1 MTPFTAPSAR
11 RISSSLTVVFVL
23 AASACILPAVS
34 AYTRRLAGESTH
46 QVKESLEAPDRRVK
60 NKFVETVRLPE
71 GDATELG
78 QEDLFDEQEQGDE
91 EWDAQGDEEWEA
103 QGEADDTNGNE
114 PTWDGYLYLL
124 ADVNVTL
131 DAIERFAAPILHHIE
146 YDAHGIGHHAHAIT
160 TTVNK
165 ATLALISL
173 LGFGCCG
180 VDRCFAGQLL
190 IGGIKGLLCGGGT
203 LFYFCLSWGVGVSCV
218 VAARPCFDVLF
229 WCVGL
234 AILTAVCDWVL
245 IMLSCFARQTSLQ
258 AFGFATAFTRDTVG
272 TAARIALAMP
282 FFTPLFVAIH
292 LWIFNVI
299 AIALRRMDLRSKLQ
313 EFDEHRDGLLN
324 PQGLKDFLL
333 LDSNKF
339 ASMSDAASTSV
350 LKLGVTSVEDMVGV
364 MAPWPWDSLYS
375 NVTARCDRVRNSDR
389 LQMRWY
395 PWGQYVH
402 EGRHVIEVYKVE
414 ERREG
419 MAPQCVATFT
429 YADGKS
435 TEVPGDIADQLVDKW
450 SFKQLGSSAVK
461 VGATQKV
468 GTTYVPR
475 ESDAAFATL
484 LRAAKKAENKRACLP
499 CVTR

>member
-1 MTPFTAPSAR
+1 MTRFTAASAR
-11 RISSSLTVVFVL
+11 RISGFQTVVFVL

-34 AYTRRLAGESTH
+34 AFTRRLSGQSQH
-46 QVKESLEAPDRRVK
+46 QVEESLEALDLRVK
-60 NKFVETVRLPE
+60 NKFVEIVGLPE
-71 GDATELG
+71 ADATEHG
-78 QEDLFDEQEQGDE
+78 QEDLFDEQEQ
-91 EWDAQGDEEWEA
+91 QGDEEWEA
-103 QGEADDTNGNE
+103 QGEADDTNGSE
-114 PTWDGYLYLL
+114 PTWDSYLYFL

-131 DAIERFAAPILHHIE
+131 DAIERLAAPILHHIE
-146 YDAHGIGHHAHAIT
+146 YDAHGHEAHAIT

-190 IGGIKGLLCGGGT
+190 MGGIKGLLCGGGT